1 MIDASHEERRAAS
14 ARTRA
19 GILADLALFAITL
32 VWGTT
37 FVIVKN
43 TVDAV
48 PPVVLIFLRFLIATW
63 VTYAWL
69 YFSGRAKR
77 GPEYSRTVR
86 AGAIVGIP
94 LFFGFYLQT
103 IGIQYTTAGKAGL
116 ITGLN
121 VVMVPILSTLW
132 MKKAPGRLTVIGAVL
147 GMIGLSRLT
156 FAGPFV
162 PSIGDF
168 LMFLCAVGYAVHIV
182 LVDKYTQDMDGGV
195 LALAQL
201 GMVTAASGLIM
212 LGSMAFGK
220 LTIPDGMW
228 RAAALPVIYL
238 GFMAT
243 ALAYVVQTVA
253 QRYTNATRTA
263 LIFTLEP
270 VFAAIFAWMWR
281 GEVMTAGQLFGG
293 VLIVAGILL
302 SQLEGVALN
311 PSGKAGT
318 AADAACDGK

>member
-1 MIDASHEERRAAS
+1 MDIGRWERRTGFS
-14 ARTRA
+14 RTRA
-19 GILADLALFAITL
+19 GILADLSLFAITL

-63 VTYAWL
+63 ITHAWL
-69 YFSGRAKR
+69 HFSGKTGK
-77 GPEYSRTVR
+77 GPEYRRTLR
-86 AGAIVGIP
+86 AGAILGIP
-94 LFFGFYLQT
+94 LFLGFYLQT
-103 IGIQYTTAGKAGL
+103 IGIQWTTAGKAGL

-121 VVMVPILSTLW
+121 VVMVPILSMLW
-132 MKKAPGRLTVIGAVL
+132 MKKAPGRLTVIGAAL
-147 GMIGLSRLT
+147 GLIGLSRLT
-156 FAGPFV
+156 FAGPFI
-162 PSIGDF
+162 PNIGDF
-168 LMFLCAVGYAVHIV
+168 LIFLCAVGYAVHIV
-182 LVDKYTQDMDGGV
+182 LVDKYTQDMDGRV

-201 GMVTAASGLIM
+201 GMVTVVSGVIM
-212 LGSMAFGK
+212 LVSMALGR
-220 LTIPDGMW
+220 LSIPAGMW
-228 RAAALPVIYL
+228 KAAAVPVVYL
-238 GFMAT
+238 GVMAT

-281 GEVMTAGQLFGG
+281 GEVMTGGQLFGG

-302 SQLEGVALN
+302 SQLESAALG
-311 PSGKAGT
+311 PPARPAAGP
-318 AADAACDGK
+318 DAACGGD

>member
-1 MIDASHEERRAAS
+1 MTDASREERRAAF

-48 PPVVLIFLRFLIATW
+48 PPVALIFLRFLIATL
-63 VTYAWL
+63 VTYVWL
-69 YFSGRAKR
+69 HLSGRIKK
-77 GPEYSRTVR
+77 GPEYRRTLR
-86 AGAIVGIP
+86 AGAIVGVP

-103 IGIQYTTAGKAGL
+103 IGIQWTTAGKAGL

-132 MKKAPGRLTVIGAVL
+132 MKKAPGRLTVAGAIL

-156 FAGPFV
+156 FAGPFIPNV
-162 PSIGDF
+162 GDF
-168 LMFLCAVGYAVHIV
+168 LIFLCAVGYAVHIV

-201 GMVTAASGLIM
+201 ATVTVVSGVIM
-212 LGSMAFGK
+212 IVSMTFGK
-220 LTIPDGMW
+220 LAIPVGMW
-228 RAAALPVIYL
+228 QAAAVPVIYL
-238 GFMAT
+238 GVMAT

-270 VFAAIFAWMWR
+270 VFAAAFAWMWR
-281 GEVMTAGQLFGG
+281 GEVMTGSQLLGG

-302 SQLEGVALN
+302 SQLEGVALI
-311 PSGKAGT
+311 PTGKPGT
-318 AADAACDGK
+318 AREAACDGE